1 MPTQSPDTKDRDTKE
16 IESRVLGALC
26 TDTLSLDDRSEA
38 LRGLANYNWIL
49 PDHRVIYEALRRSR
63 QRNSAALREHIGAEL
78 TRLGFPDI
86 HVEPFFNPCRLTKA
100 ELVGLANALL
110 VAGRTSANQK

>member
-1 MPTQSPDTKDRDTKE
+1 MATRSSDTKERDTKE
-16 IESRVLGALC
+16 VERLVLGALC
-26 TDTLSLDDRSEA
+26 TRPLSLDDRSEA
-38 LRGLANYNWIL
+38 LRSLANYNWIL

-63 QRNSAALREHIGAEL
+63 QPNSTASREHISAEI

-86 HVEPFFNPCRLTKA
+86 DVEPFFAPSTLTKA
-100 ELVGLANALL
+100 ELARLAKALL